1 MLIGNQWPHRR
12 PYKPSLQEWNIWNQ
26 HRAHLM
32 RTAQAG
38 LTVKE
43 SLAYIQHP
51 GWQWNSDLAKT
62 T

>member
-1 MLIGNQWPHRR
+1 
-12 PYKPSLQEWNIWNQ
+12 
-26 HRAHLM
+26 M